1 MNTNGSYNFPCG
13 DRSSLL
19 RRVLNLVGLNSA
31 DTAAAAAAAAPST
44 DSEDEQDTRLRAEA
58 QQPDR
63 LQLSPTGVRA
73 NVFKLSASWQPTQKS
88 AARPIKIAPALA
100 AHSVLTMDSLL
111 DFPWLPDSEE
121 LQGALGPFEHCQLAL
136 AEHLLQVKNG
146 TKTQDVQSSADFA
159 IQWLL
164 EELKLDSAA
173 DTAI

>member
-1 MNTNGSYNFPCG
+1 MNTNGSYNSPCG

-19 RRVLNLVGLNSA
+19 RRVLNLVGLNST

-73 NVFKLSASWQPTQKS
+73 NGFKLSASWQPTQKS

-100 AHSVLTMDSLL
+100 AHSVLTMDSLP

-121 LQGALGPFEHCQLAL
+121 LQGARAFRAL
-136 AEHLLQVKNG
+136 PACPRRASAPAEERHENARRAVPGRLCHPM
-146 TKTQDVQSSADFA
+146 
-159 IQWLL
+159 
-164 EELKLDSAA
+164 AA
-173 DTAI
+173 RRAETRLPR